1 MKKTKT
7 TPLPEKNL
15 DRIEQDKSSQ
25 VKSSQVKSSQVKSS
39 QVKSSPDILFL
50 IESITSRST
59 PGVVRIPGKRDRIGA

>member
-39 QVKSSPDILFL
+39 QVQIFFFNREYHFAQHSGSGAH
-50 IESITSRST
+50 SRQE
-59 PGVVRIPGKRDRIGA
+59 G

>member
-39 QVKSSPDILFL
+39 QVQIFFFNREYHFAQHF
-50 IESITSRST
+50 ESDTHSRQE
-59 PGVVRIPGKRDRIGA
+59 G

>member
-39 QVKSSPDILFL
+39 QVKSRYSFFNR
-50 IESITSRST
+50 EYHFAQHSGSGAHSRQE
-59 PGVVRIPGKRDRIGA
+59 G

>member
-25 VKSSQVKSSQVKSS
+25 VKSSQVKSSQVKSRYS
-39 QVKSSPDILFL
+39 FFNREYHFAQHSGSGAH
-50 IESITSRST
+50 SRQE
-59 PGVVRIPGKRDRIGA
+59 G